1 MIALSVL
8 CSIAQLS
15 NRLNIDTHMWFN
27 MLNKCTCHCIAS
39 PNVTSKYSGFL
50 CCYFS
55 FHENMFSVPTNAFI
69 TTRKDGSL
77 ARVYL
82 PALGHAGDC
91 SNAQSGVSVGSP

>member
-8 CSIAQLS
+8 CNIAQLS
-15 NRLNIDTHMWFN
+15 IRLNIGTHMLFN

-39 PNVTSKYSGFL
+39 PNVTSKYSGFP
-50 CCYFS
+50 CCCFS
-55 FHENMFSVPTNAFI
+55 FHENMFTVPTNALM

-82 PALGHAGDC
+82 PVLGHAGDC
-91 SNAQSGVSVGSP
+91 SNAQSGVSAGSP